1 MSALTFT
8 EIGLQR
14 QTLSAQ
20 IYANLEGRV
29 LSGELLPGTRLSEE
43 SLAESFGVSRAPVR
57 EALVILQRAG
67 LAERFGPRDRIVAIP
82 TAAFITQKYD
92 VWWIIDVGRTY
103 LSSLEATPAECRSL
117 GALIDEMDTAVQ
129 QENLPDYQRLC
140 SRFHDEIR
148 EGCKNMD
155 VNELGAGC
163 DIHLR
168 WFEALYDRTPRVSA
182 AAVREHRD
190 ILSAFCIK
198 DYARLA
204 DSIRI
209 HMLRQRDDM
218 LRLFQRGAGSPPLPP
233 A

>member
-1 MSALTFT
+1 VSAFTFT

-29 LSGELLPGTRLSEE
+29 LSGDLLPGTKLSEE
-43 SLAESFGVSRAPVR
+43 GLAETFGVSRAPVR
-57 EALVILQRAG
+57 EALVLLQRAG
-67 LAERFGPRDRIVAIP
+67 LAERFGQRDRIVAVP

-92 VWWIIDVGRTY
+92 VWWIIDVGRAY
-103 LSSLEATPAECRSL
+103 LSSLEATPADCESL
-117 GALIDEMDTAVQ
+117 RALIEEMDLAVRQ
-129 QENLPDYQRLC
+129 DDLPKYQRVC
-140 SRFHDEIR
+140 GQFHDQIR
-148 EGCKNMD
+148 EGCKNAD

-168 WFEALYDRTPRVSA
+168 WFEALYDRTPCVSA

-190 ILSAFCIK
+190 ILAAFCVR

-204 DSIRI
+204 DSIRV

-218 LRLFQRGAGSPPLPP
+218 LRLFQRGAVAAPMVN